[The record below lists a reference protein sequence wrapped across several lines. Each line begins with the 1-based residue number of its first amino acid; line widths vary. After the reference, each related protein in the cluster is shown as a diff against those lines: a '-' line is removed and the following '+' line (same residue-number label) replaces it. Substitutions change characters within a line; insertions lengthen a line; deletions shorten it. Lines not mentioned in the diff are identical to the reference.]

1 MKNLFAL
8 FLLISNFVFSQT
20 TLEIKVV
27 DQNNS
32 PLFRAIVIVEK
43 NNTQI
48 SFGNTN
54 QDGIFITSLT
64 TGDYSIKINKLGF
77 VSQIK
82 NVTINKNTV
91 LSVVLDIET
100 NNLETVVIKY
110 RPKVMK
116 EKLDTISYN
125 LKAVVDGTE
134 RKIEDVIKKLPG
146 MNVDEN
152 GKVSF
157 KGETIDNVL
166 IDGNE
171 FFGNKHQMAT
181 QNIDANMIEGIDLLT
196 NYQGFSKL
204 GMGAKGIALNLKLKE
219 NYRQKF
225 IGDIETSYGINDATR
240 VHNNLFKFSKKG
252 NLAIISDYNSIAKT
266 PITIEDYREMRV
278 QNNND
283 NEQTNVE
290 TFELPSFLAA
300 SNFIKLKKN
309 TFVGVNYTSLVGEK
323 SKIAFSNL
331 FNNTN
336 MIEESSKTQ
345 TNIGQINTINFFN
358 SNKKSGYTLNNT
370 DFKWEFNKS
379 KNTFISYKLN
389 ITPNKDEIDEN
400 IINFANQILSNTNN
414 TNFILSQA
422 FKINSILNPKLNYKF
437 QFNQSIENNKKEIS
451 INSNSP
457 LFNLNL
463 NKVTQLLKFKNNNF
477 SIFNELNYKKGKSN
491 LITKLLLLHKNSSS
505 INSNIIDGN
514 DYGLLRKQNTLQ
526 AQILWQNLWGSKW
539 RTSLGIKN
547 TNNFINLDQNKS
559 DYSVV
564 EPIFIINYAISQ
576 FHKIGLSS
584 DFSHDFPSLF
594 QLQNR
599 LLIDDFQ
606 SIKSASVVDFNNPIN
621 KKGINF
627 DYLNIN
633 IKNQSILFS
642 KMSYSIFDKSI
653 VQNTIY
659 DTSYIKSNY
668 LFSPKTSQFQWFTLY
683 DMRFN
688 SLPFSIKNSFVYM
701 NTNSFSYFES
711 VENQTKNQT
720 ISAKQQFLTNFKNS
734 IFQIDLGYDFN
745 NLFTSQSVSNF
756 TNNNNSFQ
764 LFFTLKGKYKEKV
777 KWDIGWV
784 FNNQNSGL
792 NQNKIHFLNCNG
804 ELNLTKKM
812 KLVIAGFNLLNLNN
826 NKFITTDNNPSFF
839 TESINLI
846 MPGYLMSG
854 LNFSF

>member
-1 MKNLFAL
+1 MKNLYTL
-8 FLLISNFVFSQT
+8 FILITNFVFSQNI
-20 TLEIKVV
+20 LEIKVV

-32 PLFRAIVIVEK
+32 PLFRAIVIVEQ

-54 QDGIFITSLT
+54 QNGIFITSLT
-64 TGDYSIKINKLGF
+64 NGDYSIKINKLGF

-82 NVTINKNTV
+82 NVTIIKNTS
-91 LSVVLDIET
+91 LSVGLVNET
-100 NNLETVVIKY
+100 NSLETVVIKY
-110 RPKVMK
+110 RPKIMK
-116 EKLDTISYN
+116 VKQDTISYN
-125 LKAVVDGTE
+125 LKTVVNGTE

-146 MNVDEN
+146 LNVDEN

-181 QNIDANMIEGIDLLT
+181 KNIDANMIEGIDLLT

-225 IGDIETSYGINDATR
+225 IGDIEASYGINDATR
-240 VHNNLFKFSKKG
+240 MHNNLFKFSKKG
-252 NLAIISDYNSIAKT
+252 NLAIISDYNTISKS
-266 PITIEDYREMRV
+266 PITMDDYREMRV
-278 QNNND
+278 SKD
-283 NEQTNVE
+283 NENDQSNVE
-290 TFELPSFLAA
+290 TFELPSFLAT

-309 TFVGVNYTSLVGEK
+309 SFVGVNYTSFLGEK
-323 SKIAFSNL
+323 SKIAFLNL

-345 TNIGQINTINFFN
+345 TNIGQINTIAFFN

-379 KNTFISYKLN
+379 KNTFISYRLN

-400 IINFANQILSNTNN
+400 IINFTNQIVSNTND

-422 FKINSILNPKLNYKF
+422 VKINSVLNQKLNYKF
-437 QFNQSIENNKKEIS
+437 QFNHSIENNQKEIS
-451 INSNSP
+451 IRSNSP
-457 LFNLNL
+457 LFGLSVNKAKQSLN
-463 NKVTQLLKFKNNNF
+463 FENNNY
-477 SIFNELNYKKGKSN
+477 SILNEFNYKKGKSN
-491 LITKLLLLHKNSSS
+491 LISKLLLLHKNSSS

-514 DYGLLRKQNTLQ
+514 EYGLLRNQNTLQ
-526 AQILWQNLWGSKW
+526 AQFLWQNLWGSKW
-539 RTSLGIKN
+539 RTSLGIKS
-547 TNNFINLDQNKS
+547 TNNFIHLDHNKS
-559 DYSVV
+559 DYSVI
-564 EPIFIINYAISQ
+564 EPYFMINYAISQ

-606 SIKSASVVDFNNPIN
+606 SIKSASVVGFNNPIN

-642 KMSYSIFDKSI
+642 KISYSIFDKSI

-659 DTSYIKSNY
+659 DTRFIKSNY
-668 LFSPKTSQFQWFTLY
+668 
-683 DMRFN
+683 
-688 SLPFSIKNSFVYM
+688 
-701 NTNSFSYFES
+701 
-711 VENQTKNQT
+711 
-720 ISAKQQFLTNFKNS
+720 
-734 IFQIDLGYDFN
+734 
-745 NLFTSQSVSNF
+745 
-756 TNNNNSFQ
+756 
-764 LFFTLKGKYKEKV
+764 
-777 KWDIGWV
+777 
-784 FNNQNSGL
+784 
-792 NQNKIHFLNCNG
+792 
-804 ELNLTKKM
+804 
-812 KLVIAGFNLLNLNN
+812 
-826 NKFITTDNNPSFF
+826 
-839 TESINLI
+839 
-846 MPGYLMSG
+846 
-854 LNFSF
+854 

>member
-1 MKNLFAL
+1 LKNLYTL
-8 FLLISNFVFSQT
+8 FILITNFVFSQNI
-20 TLEIKVV
+20 LEIKVV

-32 PLFRAIVIVEK
+32 PLFRAIVIVEQ

-54 QDGIFITSLT
+54 QNGIFITSLT
-64 TGDYSIKINKLGF
+64 NGDYSIKINKLGF

-82 NVTINKNTV
+82 NVTIIKNTS
-91 LSVVLDIET
+91 LSVGLVNET
-100 NNLETVVIKY
+100 NSLETVVIKY
-110 RPKVMK
+110 RPKIMK
-116 EKLDTISYN
+116 VKQDTISYN
-125 LKAVVDGTE
+125 LKTVVNGTE

-146 MNVDEN
+146 LNVDEN

-181 QNIDANMIEGIDLLT
+181 KNIDANMIEGIDLLT

-225 IGDIETSYGINDATR
+225 IGDIEASYGINDATR
-240 VHNNLFKFSKKG
+240 MHNNLFKFSKKG
-252 NLAIISDYNSIAKT
+252 NLAIISDYNTISKS
-266 PITIEDYREMRV
+266 PITMDDYREMRV
-278 QNNND
+278 SKD
-283 NEQTNVE
+283 NENDQSNVE
-290 TFELPSFLAA
+290 TFELPSFLAT

-309 TFVGVNYTSLVGEK
+309 SFVGVNYTSFLGEK
-323 SKIAFSNL
+323 SKIAFLNL

-345 TNIGQINTINFFN
+345 TNIGQINTIAFFN

-379 KNTFISYKLN
+379 KNTFISYRLN

-400 IINFANQILSNTNN
+400 IINFTNQIVSNTND

-422 FKINSILNPKLNYKF
+422 VKINSVLNQKLNYKF
-437 QFNQSIENNKKEIS
+437 QFNHSIENNQKEIS
-451 INSNSP
+451 IRSNSP
-457 LFNLNL
+457 LFGLSVNKAKQSLN
-463 NKVTQLLKFKNNNF
+463 FENNNY
-477 SIFNELNYKKGKSN
+477 SILNEFNYKKGKSN
-491 LITKLLLLHKNSSS
+491 LISKLLLLHKNSSS

-514 DYGLLRKQNTLQ
+514 EYGLLRNQNTLQ
-526 AQILWQNLWGSKW
+526 AQFLWQNLWGSKW
-539 RTSLGIKN
+539 RTSLGIKS
-547 TNNFINLDQNKS
+547 TNNFIHLDHNKS
-559 DYSVV
+559 DYSVI
-564 EPIFIINYAISQ
+564 EPYFMINYAISQ

-606 SIKSASVVDFNNPIN
+606 SIKSASVVGFNNPIN

-642 KMSYSIFDKSI
+642 KISYSIFDKSI

-659 DTSYIKSNY
+659 DTRFIKSNY

-683 DMRFN
+683 DLRFN

-701 NTNSFSYFES
+701 NTNSFSYFDS
-711 VENQTKNQT
+711 VENQTKIQN

-734 IFQIDLGYDFN
+734 IFQIDLGYNFN
-745 NLFTSQSVSNF
+745 NVFTSQSVSNF

-804 ELNLTKKM
+804 ELNLTKKI

-826 NKFITTDNNPSFF
+826 NKFIATDNNPSFF
-839 TESINLI
+839 TESINQI

>member
-1 MKNLFAL
+1 MKNLYAL
-8 FLLISNFVFSQT
+8 FILITNFVFSQNI
-20 TLEIKVV
+20 LEIKVV

-32 PLFRAIVIVEK
+32 PLFRAIVIVEQ

-54 QDGIFITSLT
+54 QNGIFITSLT
-64 TGDYSIKINKLGF
+64 NGDYSIKINKLGF

-82 NVTINKNTV
+82 NVTIIKNTS
-91 LSVVLDIET
+91 LSVGLVNET
-100 NNLETVVIKY
+100 NSLETVVIKY
-110 RPKVMK
+110 RPKIMK
-116 EKLDTISYN
+116 VKQDTISYN
-125 LKAVVDGTE
+125 LKTVVNGTE

-146 MNVDEN
+146 LNVDEN

-225 IGDIETSYGINDATR
+225 IGDIEASYGINDATR
-240 VHNNLFKFSKKG
+240 MHNNLFKFSKKG
-252 NLAIISDYNSIAKT
+252 NLAIISDYNTISKS
-266 PITIEDYREMRV
+266 PITMDDYREMRV
-278 QNNND
+278 SKD
-283 NEQTNVE
+283 NENDQSNVE
-290 TFELPSFLAA
+290 TFELPSFLAT

-309 TFVGVNYTSLVGEK
+309 TFVGVNYTSFLGEK
-323 SKIAFSNL
+323 SKIAFLNL

-345 TNIGQINTINFFN
+345 TNIGQINTIAFFN

-379 KNTFISYKLN
+379 KNTFISYRLN

-400 IINFANQILSNTNN
+400 IINFTNQIVSNTND

-422 FKINSILNPKLNYKF
+422 VKINSVLNQKLNYKF
-437 QFNQSIENNKKEIS
+437 QFNHSIENNQKEIS
-451 INSNSP
+451 IRSNSP
-457 LFNLNL
+457 LFGLSVNKAKQSLN
-463 NKVTQLLKFKNNNF
+463 FENNNY
-477 SIFNELNYKKGKSN
+477 SILNEFNYKKGKSN
-491 LITKLLLLHKNSSS
+491 LISKLLLLHKNSSS

-514 DYGLLRKQNTLQ
+514 EYGLLRNQNTLQ
-526 AQILWQNLWGSKW
+526 AQFLWQNLWGSKW
-539 RTSLGIKN
+539 RTSLGIKS
-547 TNNFINLDQNKS
+547 TNNFIHLDHNKS
-559 DYSVV
+559 DYSVI
-564 EPIFIINYAISQ
+564 EPYFMINYAISQ

-606 SIKSASVVDFNNPIN
+606 SIKSASVVGFNNPIN

-642 KMSYSIFDKSI
+642 KISYSIFDKSI

-659 DTSYIKSNY
+659 DTRFIKSNY

-683 DMRFN
+683 DLRFN

-701 NTNSFSYFES
+701 NTNSFSYFDS
-711 VENQTKNQT
+711 VENQTKIQN

-734 IFQIDLGYDFN
+734 IFQIDLGYNFN
-745 NLFTSQSVSNF
+745 NVFTSQSVSNF

-804 ELNLTKKM
+804 ELNLTKKI

-826 NKFITTDNNPSFF
+826 NKFIATDNNPSFF
-839 TESINLI
+839 TESINQI

>member
-1 MKNLFAL
+1 MKNLFSL
-8 FLLISNFVFSQT
+8 FFLISNFVFGQNA
-20 TLEIKVV
+20 LEIKVV

-32 PLFRAIVIVEK
+32 PLLRAIVIIEQNDK
-43 NNTQI
+43 QI

-82 NVTINKNTV
+82 SVSINKNTAITV
-91 LSVVLDIET
+91 ELANET

-110 RPKVMK
+110 RPKIMK
-116 EKLDTISYN
+116 VKQDTLSYN
-125 LKAVVDGTE
+125 LKTVVNGTE

-146 MNVDEN
+146 LNVDEN

-157 KGETIDNVL
+157 KGKTIDNVL

-204 GMGAKGIALNLKLKE
+204 GIGAKGIALNLKLKE

-225 IGDIETSYGINDATR
+225 IGDIEASYGINDATR
-240 VHNNLFKFSKKG
+240 VHNNLFKFSRKG
-252 NLAIISDYNSIAKT
+252 NLAIISDYNTISKS
-266 PITIEDYREMRV
+266 PITMDDYREMRV
-278 QNNND
+278 SKD
-283 NEQTNVE
+283 NENDQTNVE

-309 TFVGVNYTSLVGEK
+309 TFVGVNYTSLVGKK

-345 TNIGQINTINFFN
+345 TNIGQINTIAFFN
-358 SNKKSGYTLNNT
+358 SNKISSYTLNNT

-379 KNTFISYKLN
+379 KNTFISYRLN

-400 IINFANQILSNTNN
+400 IINFTNQILSNINN

-422 FKINSILNPKLNYKF
+422 VKINSLLNPKLNYKF
-437 QFNQSIENNKKEIS
+437 QFNHSIENNQKEIS
-451 INSNSP
+451 ISSNSP
-457 LFNLNL
+457 LFGLGVNKANQSLN
-463 NKVTQLLKFKNNNF
+463 FENNNY
-477 SIFNELNYKKGKSN
+477 SIFNEFNYKKGKSN
-491 LITKLLLLHKNSSS
+491 LISKLLLLHKNSLSISS
-505 INSNIIDGN
+505 EIVNSYKN
-514 DYGLLRKQNTLQ
+514 DLFRKQNTLQ
-526 AQILWQNLWGSKW
+526 AQFLWQYQWSLKW
-539 RTSLGIKN
+539 RTSLGIKS
-547 TNNFINLDQNKS
+547 TNNFIHLDRNQS
-559 DYSVV
+559 DYSVI
-564 EPIFIINYAISQ
+564 EPIFMINYAVSQ

-606 SIKSASVVDFNNPIN
+606 SIKNASVVDYNNPIN
-621 KKGINF
+621 KKGVNI

-633 IKNQSILFS
+633 IKNQSVLFS
-642 KMSYSIFDKSI
+642 KISYSIFDKSI

-711 VENQTKNQT
+711 VENQSKNQN
-720 ISAKQQFLTNFKNS
+720 ISAKQQLLTNFKNS
-734 IFQIDLGYDFN
+734 IFQIDLGYNFN
-745 NLFTSQSVSNF
+745 NVFTSQSVSNF
-756 TNNNNSFQ
+756 TNNRNSFQ

-784 FNNQNSGL
+784 FDNQNSGL
-792 NQNKIHFLNCNG
+792 NQNKINFLNCNG
-804 ELNLTKKM
+804 ELNLTKKI
-812 KLVIAGFNLLNLNN
+812 KLVISGFNLLNLNN
-826 NKFITTDNNPSFF
+826 NKFITTDNPPSFF
-839 TESINLI
+839 TESINQI